1 MTIPDRF
8 TQVLQDWSEVFMR
21 RSMHDFIQFS
31 KDSGLSMGQTN
42 VLFHLHHGSSCGV
55 SDIGELLGVTNP
67 AASQMVHRMV
77 TLGLIERTEDP
88 DDRRAKQLQLTANG
102 RLIVKE
108 SIEAR
113 RRWMEQLTYTL
124 TSEEQTLIIN
134 ALNILVDAA
143 QDLEP
148 GVNRVESREQNE
160 PGQGHIGITN

>member
-1 MTIPDRF
+1 
-8 TQVLQDWSEVFMR
+8 
-21 RSMHDFIQFS
+21 
-31 KDSGLSMGQTN
+31 MGQTS

-55 SDIGELLGVTNP
+55 SDVGELLGVTNP
-67 AASQMVHRMV
+67 AASQMVDRMV

-134 ALNILVDAA
+134 ALNTLVDAA
-143 QDLEP
+143 RDLEP
-148 GVNRVESREQNE
+148 RVNKVESREQNE
-160 PGQGHIGITN
+160 PGKEHIAITN

>member
-1 MTIPDRF
+1 
-8 TQVLQDWSEVFMR
+8 
-21 RSMHDFIQFS
+21 
-31 KDSGLSMGQTN
+31 MGQTS

-77 TLGLIERTEDP
+77 ILGLIERTEDP

-143 QDLEP
+143 RDLEP
-148 GVNRVESREQNE
+148 RVNKVESREQNE
-160 PGQGHIGITN
+160 PGKEHIAIEN